1 MNLRIIL
8 KDYLTMRRKLGYKL
22 HIPEKVLTGFITF
35 FENQQGS
42 YLTTT
47 LAVKWARKSKS
58 TEPGCWADRLTI
70 LRGFAVYWKMVD
82 PRTEVPP
89 LHIVGPHYKRATPHI
104 YTDQQIAQI
113 LTATRKWPSKDSYTY
128 WTLFGLL
135 LATGMRIGEALALN
149 NEDIDLKQGIITIR
163 KGKLDKPRLLPLHAT
178 TRKILKQYVQKR
190 DLRFACLHVP
200 AFFVVMKG
208 RRLSLYM
215 ARTTFKRVLDM
226 LGLRTVIQ
234 GKRVR
239 LHDLRHTFA
248 TRALTG
254 FYQNGQDI
262 DGKIHALSTYLGH
275 KYIQCT
281 YWYLTNVP
289 ELMSQVLSRLENKRG
304 GNL

>member
-8 KDYLTMRRKLGYKL
+8 RDYLALRRKLGYKL
-22 HIPEKVLTGFITF
+22 QIPEEVLAGFITF
-35 FENQQGS
+35 FENQKGS
-42 YLTTT
+42 HLTTK

-58 TEPGCWADRLTI
+58 TAPGCWADRLTM
-70 LRGFAVYWKMVD
+70 LRGFAAYWKTID
-82 PRTEVPP
+82 PKTEIPP
-89 LHIVGPHYKRATPHI
+89 LHILGPRYKRATPNI
-104 YTDQQIAQI
+104 YTDQQITQI
-113 LTATRKWPSKDSYTY
+113 LAATQNLPSKDSHTY

-135 LATGMRIGEALALN
+135 FATGMRIGEALALN

-215 ARTTFKRVLDM
+215 ARTTFQQVLDM
-226 LGLRTVIQ
+226 LGLRTVLK

-248 TRALTG
+248 TKALTG

>member
-8 KDYLTMRRKLGYKL
+8 KDYLAMRRKLGYKL
-22 HIPEKVLTGFITF
+22 QTSEEVLTGFITF
-35 FENQQGS
+35 FENQKSS
-42 YLTTT
+42 YLTTK

-58 TEPGCWADRLTI
+58 TNPACWADRLTI
-70 LRGFAVYWKMVD
+70 LRGFAAYWKIIE

-89 LHIVGPHYKRATPHI
+89 LYTVGPHYKRTTPHI
-104 YTDQQIAQI
+104 YTDKQIAQI
-113 LTATRKWPSKDSYTY
+113 LAATRKLPSKDSYTY
-128 WTLFGLL
+128 WILFGLL

-149 NEDIDLKQGIITIR
+149 NEDIDLKQGLITIR
-163 KGKLDKPRLLPLHAT
+163 KGKLDKPRILPLHAT
-178 TRKILKQYVQKR
+178 TRKVLKQYVQKR
-190 DLRFACLHVP
+190 DRQFP
-200 AFFVVMKG
+200 SSKITAFFAVKKG

-226 LGLRTVIQ
+226 LELRTPSQ
-234 GKRVR
+234 RKRIR
-239 LHDLRHTFA
+239 LYDLRHTFA

-289 ELMSQVLSRLENKRG
+289 ELMNQVLSRLENKMG
-304 GNL
+304 GDL